1 MSRLAPTNPPRGLSV
16 LGPKVLAA
24 VALCWASLGVSS
36 CQVDAKTGKGAA
48 TIIGKGIVNDPKNTS
63 LRFEMIEFGLH
74 EFCHQLL
81 ATGAPL
87 RLDDDQPVIGRFFAD
102 SCEARSIDATAHNTI
117 MAQFGGRG
125 YAWTLGTGRLGFRA
139 SGLLELKPDFRVYDG
154 AMYVYFRPAKV
165 DTSDFEILMSERKLA
180 EAAATTLGLDE
191 KELGKA
197 IIDAQL
203 GRGFTAVRY
212 DADGHTDF
220 AIGLIARGDT
230 PFKPFEVVSSQ
241 RETIANGRTELFLN
255 QQDYL
260 GRVHVTRGQTLSLTL
275 ELDGTQDLDVA
286 VVPAEGGLAV
296 RRYVE
301 NGGPQRPPGEVPFRA
316 LLSRGAPLRAEV
328 PLQPGDYYVVFDHSS
343 AFGSVSPG
351 PNELPARVDYL
362 VQLGA
367 QNSR

>member
-1 MSRLAPTNPPRGLSV
+1 MPRLPLY
-16 LGPKVLAA
+16 KVAGFLAVTATLALA
-24 VALCWASLGVSS
+24 VSA
-36 CQVDAKTGKGAA
+36 CQVDTKTGKGAA
-48 TIIGKGIVNDPKNTS
+48 TIVGRGIVNDPKNTS
-63 LRFEMIEFGLH
+63 LRFGMIEFGLH

-81 ATGAPL
+81 STGAPM

-102 SCEARSIDATAHNTI
+102 SCQAKSIDDTAHNTI

-139 SGLLELKPDFRVYDG
+139 RGLLELKPDFRVYDG

-165 DTSDFEILMSERKLA
+165 DTSDFEVLMTERKLA

-191 KELGKA
+191 KELGRA

-230 PFKPFEVVSSQ
+230 PFRPFEVVSSP
-241 RETIANGRTELFLN
+241 RETIANGRTELFLD

-260 GRVHVTRGQTLSLTL
+260 GRVHVAAGQALSLTL
-275 ELDGTQDLDVA
+275 ELDGTNELDVA
-286 VVPAEGGLAV
+286 IVPALGGLPV
-296 RRYVE
+296 QRYVE
-301 NGGPQRPPGEVPFRA
+301 NSGPQRPSEAPPFRA

-328 PLQPGDYYVVFDHSS
+328 PLTPGDYYVVFDHSG

-351 PNELPARVDYL
+351 PKELPARVDYL

-367 QNSR
+367 AGTR

>member
-1 MSRLAPTNPPRGLSV
+1 MVQASIFG
-16 LGPKVLAA
+16 LAA
-24 VALCWASLGVSS
+24 GG

-48 TIIGKGIVNDPKNTS
+48 TIIGAGIVNDPKNTS
-63 LRFEMIEFGLH
+63 LRFEMIEFALH
-74 EFCHQLL
+74 EFCHHLL

-102 SCEARSIDATAHNTI
+102 SCQARSIDDTSHNTI

-165 DTSDFEILMSERKLA
+165 DTSDFEVLMTERKLA
-180 EAAATTLGLDE
+180 EAAVSTLGLDE
-191 KELGKA
+191 QELGRA

-220 AIGLIARGDT
+220 AIGLIAQGDT
-230 PFKPFEVVSSQ
+230 PFRPFEVVSSP
-241 RETIANGRTELFLN
+241 RETIANGRTELFLE

-260 GRVHVTRGQTLSLTL
+260 GRVHVTSGQALALTL
-275 ELDGTQDLDVA
+275 ELDGTDKLDVA
-286 VVPAEGGLAV
+286 ILPANGGLPV

-301 NGGPQRPPGEVPFRA
+301 SPGPQRPAETPPFRA

-328 PLQPGDYYVVFDHSS
+328 PLAPGDYYLVFDHSG

-351 PNELPARVDYL
+351 SSDLPARVDYL

-367 QNSR
+367 PSPR